1 MIDIFGNDKK
11 MRGCFHRF
19 NIMQNANAIGASL
32 QMPGGFQLP
41 VPGNGYEPMIVVN
54 VEFAEKEKI
63 HIVQC
68 FQDTNYVYAFGH
80 DPMSSI
86 IKVSFVAFLT
96 ASAGSANSDA
106 MTKFMSAYKTSRV
119 SANQKMAVLTLAGET
134 LQGFVLGL
142 TSGTAD
148 AQFNLQNFTVDLLA
162 VKPYGS

>member
-19 NIMQNANAIGASL
+19 SIMQNASALGASL
-32 QMPGGFQLP
+32 EMPNGFKLP
-41 VPGNGYEPMIVVN
+41 LPGNGYDPMIVVS
-54 VEFAEKEKI
+54 VEFSEKEKT

-80 DPMSSI
+80 DPTSSI
-86 IKVSFVAFLT
+86 IRVSFVAFMVKKEGT
-96 ASAGSANSDA
+96 EHSSAINQFLYS
-106 MTKFMSAYKTSRV
+106 YRTSRV
-119 SANQKMAVLTLAGET
+119 SAKQKLATLTLAGET
-134 LQGFVLGL
+134 LEGFVVGMN
-142 TSGTAD
+142 SGTAD